1 MSVLS
6 RSLFVPATTTVVF
19 TMLTG
24 AWPHVAAAAGGAVAQ
39 TPPHAGTAAIAHTTP
54 RDAGVVLSHLQQQ
67 LVRVTGVSTPRE
79 ADLETLSRALEE
91 ARRRP
96 VKPERMTALSEALA
110 SALGSGTFEE
120 VTLQRLA
127 EDLFAVLNNRALSAQ
142 QAALVAVDVGAA
154 LQDLGVA
161 EPRAALV
168 LTALHGVCPAA
179 VAPAQTPD
187 ATSPTDPRT
196 PTKRSLLTLS
206 RDSSE

>member
-1 MSVLS
+1 MFALS

-19 TMLTG
+19 TMLAG
-24 AWPHVAAAAGGAVAQ
+24 ASSQLAAAAREAGAQ
-39 TPPHAGTAAIAHTTP
+39 TPQHAGTEAIAHTTP
-54 RDAGVVLSHLQQQ
+54 RDAGVVLAHLQQQ
-67 LVRVTGVSTPRE
+67 LVRVTGVTTPRE
-79 ADLETLSRALEE
+79 ADLDTLSRALEA

-96 VKPERMTALSEALA
+96 IKPERMAALSEALA
-110 SALGSGTFEE
+110 AALGSGTFEE

-127 EDLFAVLNNRALSAQ
+127 EDLFAVLNNRALSRE

-187 ATSPTDPRT
+187 TNSATDPRA
-196 PTKRSLLTLS
+196 PAKRSLLTLS